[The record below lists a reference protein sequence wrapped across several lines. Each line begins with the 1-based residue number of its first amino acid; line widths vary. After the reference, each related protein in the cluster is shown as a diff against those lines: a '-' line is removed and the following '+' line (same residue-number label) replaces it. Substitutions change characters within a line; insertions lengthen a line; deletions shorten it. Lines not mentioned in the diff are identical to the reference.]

1 MVIGKAKPDRK
12 KQITMII
19 VINKKIQNWCGLLYG
34 RWREGGILEYRREE
48 QKRVAKKEKTRQ
60 KKQKKDKRLMVCV
73 RHDACLLGEKKGD
86 AYAPACTLGGS
97 LNFTESRDWTKRR
110 RGGDVR

>member
-1 MVIGKAKPDRK
+1 MGV
-12 KQITMII
+12 
-19 VINKKIQNWCGLLYG
+19 C
-34 RWREGGILEYRREE
+34 
-48 QKRVAKKEKTRQ
+48 KTR
-60 KKQKKDKRLMVCV
+60 CV
-73 RHDACLLGEKKGD
+73 SLGRKKGD

>member
-1 MVIGKAKPDRK
+1 
-12 KQITMII
+12 MII
-19 VINKKIQNWCGLLYG
+19 VINKKTKTGADYCMDNGG
-34 RWREGGILEYRREE
+34 KGGILEYRREE
-48 QKRVAKKEKTRQ
+48 QKRVAKKGKNTA
-60 KKQKKDKRLMVCV
+60 KKAKKDKRLMVCV

-86 AYAPACTLGGS
+86 AYAPACALGGS

>member
-1 MVIGKAKPDRK
+1 
-12 KQITMII
+12 
-19 VINKKIQNWCGLLYG
+19 
-34 RWREGGILEYRREE
+34 
-48 QKRVAKKEKTRQ
+48 
-60 KKQKKDKRLMVCV
+60 MVCV

-86 AYAPACTLGGS
+86 AYAPAWALGGS

>member
-1 MVIGKAKPDRK
+1 MR
-12 KQITMII
+12 II
-19 VINKKIQNWCGLLYG
+19 VWTMEG
-34 RWREGGILEYRREE
+34 RGEYSSTGEKSRKGW
-48 QKRVAKKEKTRQ
+48 QKKEKTQQ
-60 KKQKKDKRLMVCV
+60 KKAKKDKRLMVCV

-86 AYAPACTLGGS
+86 AYAPACALGGS